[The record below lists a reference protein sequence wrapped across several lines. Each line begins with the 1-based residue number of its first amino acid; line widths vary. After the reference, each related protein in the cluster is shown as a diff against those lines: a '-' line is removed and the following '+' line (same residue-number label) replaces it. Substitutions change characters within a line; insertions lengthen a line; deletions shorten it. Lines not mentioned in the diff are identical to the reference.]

1 MRLCFCAVSH
11 RRKKAETSS
20 QLDISKDG
28 SPAVR
33 IDEELKTSKFIMEI
47 KNF

>member
-1 MRLCFCAVSH
+1 MQYH
-11 RRKKAETSS
+11 TEKKAETSS